1 MTPAPTEL
9 DRKLAPYPSLA
20 TIVAAVVTAWPEHE
34 KYCATRFASDT
45 PDFLARTDELA
56 RLALLGIGDDL
67 PRFAADYRWTSERF
81 VEEEF
86 HFLREGKYRLSTFAE
101 AQREVYDNPDF
112 MPRYVRCILISQLIW
127 DPHARAIDLF
137 RTRFLPGVADGAHY
151 LEVGPGHGFFLYF
164 ASQQASIATLE
175 AWDVSAASIAETRRA
190 LATLG
195 VTREI
200 AIVHQDVLEAP
211 ARHGEFDAAVIS
223 EVIEHLE
230 RPDLAL
236 QSLYAA
242 LKPGGRIYINV
253 PINSPAPDHIYLWE
267 SPEEMTAFVEAQ
279 GFVIDEAHFL
289 PQTGCSLERALKL
302 KVNVSC
308 VYIAHKPK

>member
-1 MTPAPTEL
+1 MSGL
-9 DRKLAPYPSLA
+9 HQKLAPYPSLA
-20 TIVAAVVTAWPEHE
+20 TIVAAVIVAWPEHE
-34 KYCATRFASDT
+34 RYCATRFANDT
-45 PDFLARTDELA
+45 PEFLSRTEDLA

-67 PRFAADYRWTSERF
+67 PRFAADYRWTCEEF
-81 VEEEF
+81 VKEEF
-86 HFLREGKYRLSTFAE
+86 HFLREGSYRLSTFAE
-101 AQREVYDNPDF
+101 AQREVYDNPEF

-127 DPHARAIDLF
+127 DPHARAIDIF
-137 RTRFLPGVADGAHY
+137 RTHFLASMAPDSSY

-164 ASQQASIATLE
+164 ASQQANIAKLE
-175 AWDVSAASIAETRRA
+175 AWDVSPSSIAETKRA
-190 LATLG
+190 LTKLG
-195 VTREI
+195 ATREI
-200 AIVHQDVLEAP
+200 SIVHQDVLEAP

-236 QSLYAA
+236 QSLHAA

-289 PQTGCSLERALKL
+289 PQTGVSLERARKL
-302 KVNVSC
+302 KVSVSC
-308 VYIAHKPK
+308 VYIAHKPA